1 MPLYVLRCL
10 DAAGTAALRD
20 LNRDAH
26 VAHVRGS
33 GVVRIAGPILN
44 ESDTVVGSVL
54 IIDVQNIAQA
64 QEFLESD
71 PFRRAGVYLS
81 VDIHPFRM
89 TYAALQQSAPTPGT
103 ASQVPK

>member
-44 ESDTVVGSVL
+44 ESDAVAGSVL

-64 QEFLESD
+64 REFSEND
-71 PFRRAGVYLS
+71 PFRRAGVYVS

-89 TYAALQQSAPTPGT
+89 TYVALPQSVSGSGT
-103 ASQVPK
+103 APPVPK

>member
-10 DAAGTAALRD
+10 DAEGTAALRD

-64 QEFLESD
+64 RDFSDSD

-89 TYAALQQSAPTPGT
+89 TYTALQQSAPSPGT
-103 ASQVPK
+103 ASQVSK